1 MTCEEIMTPSPTCCS
16 PDHSSVDA
24 AELMQRE
31 DVGLV
36 PVGTPLS
43 IEVPTARLRKA
54 GQNPERRVRHVVDAT
69 RSLLNSLDSENV

>member
-16 PDHSSVDA
+16 PDHIVVDA

-36 PVGTPLS
+36 PVVDERLV
-43 IEVPTARLRKA
+43 EAR
-54 GQNPERRVRHVVDAT
+54 RRASPIAT
-69 RSLLNSLDSENV
+69 SR